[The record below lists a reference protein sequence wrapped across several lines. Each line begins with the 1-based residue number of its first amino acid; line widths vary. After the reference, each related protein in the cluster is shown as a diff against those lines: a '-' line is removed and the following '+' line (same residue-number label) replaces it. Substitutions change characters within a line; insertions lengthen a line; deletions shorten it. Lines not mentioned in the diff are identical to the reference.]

1 MASGSELRPRR
12 GVLEICIHSAKWV
25 PVLFLAAVIVW
36 SYYAYVVQLC
46 LITVQSTIEKIIYL
60 IGYHFFLAIFL
71 WAYWQ
76 TIFTPIATVPQKF
89 QLPGEDLEKVLN
101 PENEHTARIV
111 IESFAQSLPV
121 VNRTINGAV
130 RYCEKCTHIK
140 PDRAH
145 HCSVCGTC
153 VLKMDHHCPWVNNCV
168 SFTNYKFFILFL
180 GYAFLYCLFIVLTS
194 LKFIILFWKV
204 HTEEVAGMGKFH
216 VLFVFFVAA
225 MFATSLLSLFIYH
238 CYLVSHNRT
247 TLEAFRAPVFP
258 SGPDKNGF
266 SLGKYNNFQEVFGD
280 QRVLWFVPLFTSL
293 GDGIHFPQRAFAEDT
308 ERLLGSS
315 RQWDDEEWG
324 PQQS

>member
-1 MASGSELRPRR
+1 MPSVSDLRPRR
-12 GVLEICIHSAKWV
+12 SIFDFCIHSAKWV
-25 PVLFLAAVIVW
+25 PVLFLATVIVW
-36 SYYAYVVQLC
+36 SYYAYVIQLC
-46 LITVQSTIEKIIYL
+46 FLTVQSTFEKTAYL

-76 TIFTPIATVPQKF
+76 TIFTPIATVPKKF
-89 QLPGEDLEKVLN
+89 QLPADRLEVVLSPGN
-101 PENEHTARIV
+101 ENIARNV
-111 IESFAQSLPV
+111 IETFARSLPV
-121 VNRTINGAV
+121 VNRTVNGTV
-130 RYCEKCTHIK
+130 RYCEKCTHVK

-145 HCSVCGTC
+145 HCSVCRTC

-194 LKFIILFWKV
+194 LKFIIIFWK
-204 HTEEVAGMGKFH
+204 HFKGHADGGAGIGKFH

-258 SGPDKNGF
+258 TGPDKSGF

-280 QRVLWFVPLFTSL
+280 QRLFWFIPVFTSL
-293 GDGIHFPQRAFAEDT
+293 GDGCVWPSRAEHDVDDSLIT
-308 ERLLGSS
+308 NHRRLVQLV
-315 RQWDDEEWG
+315 
-324 PQQS
+324 